1 MADRKDRQ
9 GALGPVGRWSI
20 VILAGLVLYFAA
32 EYAADAAGW
41 EETAGRTVAIGAMVG
56 LVVGGLAGRF
66 GLIGGDDDGDDGDG
80 SAGGG
85 GSRGP

>member
-1 MADRKDRQ
+1 MADRKNGQ
-9 GALGPVGRWSI
+9 GAFGPVGRWSI

-66 GLIGGDDDGDDGDG
+66 GLIGGDDDGDDSDG

-85 GSRGP
+85 ENKRP